1 MANAG
6 IMAHPPGLTKDGYE
20 LQFGTDHMGHALLVK
35 LLTPLLLKT
44 AKRPESKDVRM
55 VWDTSLG
62 HKGHNPKGIEFSK
75 LKTDHSDIV
84 PIYGLQ
90 GALGPWVRYAQ
101 SKLANL
107 LYARAHAKRYPQITS
122 VSIHPGV
129 SATGLV
135 GGLTWAQKA
144 FVYTTSY
151 MMMIP
156 AEIQVEKGTFYM
168 PVGKK
173 GTTTARGNDADLEQ
187 KLWEWTEEELKS
199 WQL

>member
-1 MANAG
+1 M
-6 IMAHPPGLTKDGYE
+6 
-20 LQFGTDHMGHALLVK
+20 
-35 LLTPLLLKT
+35 LTPLLLKT
-44 AKRPESKDVRM
+44 AERPESQDVRI

-62 HKGHNPKGIEFSK
+62 HKGHNPKGIDFSK

-107 LYARAHAKRYPQITS
+107 LYARAYAKRYPQIIS

-156 AEIQVEKGTFYM
+156 AEMCSWNQQWAATAPLGSGERQVETGTFYM

-173 GTTTARGNDADLEQ
+173 GTTTARGNDVELEQ
-187 KLWEWTEEELKS
+187 KLWEWTEEELKT